1 MMTKM
6 LTPKKAPP
14 KKAPAKKSPATK
26 AKPRKPRATAKKG
39 KSKAKKAGN
48 RGWLK
53 ILWGIAWKAGLAL
66 AALLLFVGIYL
77 DSVVKQRFE
86 GQLFDLPTVVYA
98 RVLDLSPGTQVSL
111 VQVKNELDVLNYRKV
126 SSPRHPGEYS
136 SSSTKIEMIRRPFE
150 FVDGPEADRHVM
162 LHFNGNELTRI
173 QSLEKKGDMGYLRVE
188 PKMLGMLE
196 KSNDEQRLF
205 LKRNQFPEV
214 MVDALLAT
222 EDRNFYQHDGVS
234 PLAIARAMVVNVKA
248 GRTVQGGST
257 LTQQLAKNLFLSSE
271 RTLWRKIR
279 EAYIALILDHRYSK
293 DRILEAYLNEVYLG
307 QNGGEA
313 IHGFGLASR
322 LYFGQ
327 PIQELR
333 IDQLALLVGMVK
345 GPSYY
350 NPVRYPE
357 RAKTRRDLVLRLLMQ
372 QDILTPRQYEEAA
385 SRDLDIQDNPRI
397 ASRQPAYF
405 QQVNIELKK
414 YVGDRFQAKKGIRV
428 FTSLD
433 PVSQDKLEKSI
444 ARKVPELSKTAGDK
458 LEAAAIAVDRNT
470 GEIRAMV
477 GGKRTGYDGFNRAL
491 NASRP
496 IGSLVKPAV
505 YLTALEQPEKYTLAT
520 TLMDTPLSLK
530 GSKGSVWS
538 PRNFDRKFRG
548 EVPLYV
554 ALSKS
559 YNVPTVRLGMQLG
572 IDKVSDTIG
581 KLGVDKNEIRPVPS
595 MFLGAFSLTP
605 FQVSQMFQTI
615 TNSGRI
621 APLSALRSVVDSDGE
636 VLYQSIPRVSQRVD
650 QQAAWLTTYAMK
662 RGVSEG
668 TGRFLQNQFAWAGL
682 AGKTGTSNDSR
693 DSWFVGVDGREVTT
707 IWLGRDDN
715 KPTKLT
721 GSSGALRVYADY
733 LKQRTP
739 EQLLL
744 PWPTGIATASFTR
757 TSDGALEFDCDGAVK
772 LPVWDENR
780 NIKKSCES
788 QPKQWL
794 KKLFQW

>member
-26 AKPRKPRATAKKG
+26 AKPRKPRAAAKKG
-39 KSKAKKAGN
+39 KSKAKKTGN

-98 RVLDLSPGTQVSL
+98 RVLDLSPGTQISL

-772 LPVWDENR
+772 LPVWDENG
-780 NIKKSCES
+780 NIKKGCES

>member
-14 KKAPAKKSPATK
+14 KKAPAKKSPTTK
-26 AKPRKPRATAKKG
+26 AKTRKPRTATKKTKSSAKNS
-39 KSKAKKAGN
+39 SK
-48 RGWLK
+48 RSWLK
-53 ILWGIAWKAGLAL
+53 ILWGISWKAGLAL

-126 SSPRHPGEYS
+126 NAPRHPGEYS

-271 RTLWRKIR
+271 RTLWRKVR

-372 QDILTPRQYEEAA
+372 QDILTPQQYEEAA

-405 QQVNIELKK
+405 QQVNIELKR
-414 YVGDRFQAKKGIRV
+414 YVGDRFEAKKGIRV

-444 ARKVPELSKTAGDK
+444 ARKVPELSKTAGNK

-496 IGSLVKPAV
+496 IGSLVKPAI
-505 YLTALEQPEKYTLAT
+505 YLTALERPQKYTLAT

-572 IDKVSDTIG
+572 IDSVSDTIG

-595 MFLGAFSLTP
+595 MFLGSFSLTP
-605 FQVSQMFQTI
+605 FQVAQMYQTI

-636 VLYQSIPRVSQRVD
+636 VLYQSIPRVSQSVD

-668 TGRFLQNQFAWAGL
+668 TGRFLQGQFAWAGL

-715 KPTKLT
+715 QPTKLT

-744 PWPTGIATASFTR
+744 PWPTGVAIASFTR
-757 TSDGALEFDCDGAVK
+757 TSDGALELDCDGAVK
-772 LPVWDENR
+772 LPVWDENG
-780 NIKKSCES
+780 NIKKGCES

>member
-26 AKPRKPRATAKKG
+26 AKPRKPRAAAKKG

-98 RVLDLSPGTQVSL
+98 RVLDLSPGTQISL

-668 TGRFLQNQFAWAGL
+668 TGRFLQNQFAWAGV

-744 PWPTGIATASFTR
+744 PWPTGITTASFTH
-757 TSDGALEFDCDGAVK
+757 TPDGTLEFDCDGAVK
-772 LPVWDENR
+772 LPVWDENG
-780 NIKKSCES
+780 NIKKGCES
-788 QPKQWL
+788 PPKQWL